1 MKKIC
6 FLFVLLALL
15 SGCKKDKITKLDA
28 AAFQTTIDGKD
39 VSLYTISCKDITMQ
53 VTNYG
58 ARVVALWTPDRNG
71 NFADIAIGYENIDRY
86 VNNNG
91 ERFLGAAVGPVAN
104 RIGGGH
110 FTLDEKEY
118 ILPQNNNG
126 QTLHGGEYGI
136 DRIVWDVVR
145 VTQSEIVMSVLLED
159 GKDGFPA
166 SRKIEVSYLLT
177 PQNEFIVTYAA
188 TTDSPTVMNL
198 SHHSFFNL
206 SGRADESVL
215 DYMLTINSSSLTP
228 VDEYMIPT
236 GEILDVEGT
245 PFDFRTPCR
254 IGDRI
259 DAEHEQLKLARG
271 YDHNWIISR
280 DTLQGVV
287 KMADVYD
294 PKSGR
299 GIEVWSDD
307 IAMQFYAG
315 NFFDGKT
322 LDKYGRPIVFRSTV
336 VFEPQ
341 HYPDSPNKPSFPSIR
356 MDQNDIY
363 TQTDIYKFYCK

>member
-1 MKKIC
+1 MKKIY
-6 FLFVLLALL
+6 FVFALLVVL
-15 SGCKKDKITKLDA
+15 SGCSHENIVKLDPS
-28 AAFQTTIDGKD
+28 AFQTSIDGKD
-39 VSLYTISCKDITMQ
+39 VSLYTISCNDITMQ

-71 NFADIAIGYENIDRY
+71 NLADIAVGYENIDRY
-86 VNNNG
+86 INNTG

-104 RIGGGH
+104 RIAGGQ
-110 FTLDEKEY
+110 FSLDDISY
-118 ILPQNNNG
+118 TLPQNNNG

-136 DRIVWDVVR
+136 DRLVWDV
-145 VTQSEIVMSVLLED
+145 TKLTDSEIVMALELKD
-159 GKDGFPA
+159 GLDGFPA
-166 SRKIEVSYLLT
+166 NRRVEVSYLLT
-177 PQNEFIVTYAA
+177 PEREFIVTYAA

-206 SGRADESVL
+206 SGCSDNSVL
-215 DYMLTINSSSLTP
+215 DYILTINSDSITP
-228 VDEYMIPT
+228 VDENMIPT
-236 GEILDVEGT
+236 GEILGVEGT
-245 PFDFRTPCR
+245 PFDFRSPCR
-254 IGDRI
+254 IGERI
-259 DAEHEQLKLARG
+259 DADNEQLRLARG

-280 DTLQGVV
+280 DSNQGVV

-315 NFFDGKT
+315 NFFDGQS

-341 HYPDSPNKPSFPSIR
+341 HYPDSPNNASFPSIR
-356 MDQNDIY
+356 IDQNDIY
-363 TQTDIYKFYCK
+363 TQTDIYKFYTK